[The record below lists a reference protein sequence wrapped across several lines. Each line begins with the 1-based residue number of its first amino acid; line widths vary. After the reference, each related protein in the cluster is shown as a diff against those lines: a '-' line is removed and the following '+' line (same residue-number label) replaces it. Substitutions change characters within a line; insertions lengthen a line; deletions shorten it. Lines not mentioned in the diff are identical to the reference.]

1 MGARLV
7 GEAYAFANLR
17 HVSDTA
23 FRLLVYMC
31 LRSLDET
38 SAKGQ
43 AGRHSFMRRAE
54 LAKGLGRD
62 MPESKPG
69 PGAALEDIRLWKKH
83 DQAVTRALK
92 ELVELGA
99 VHRVASGRKGWTATY
114 LICVNPWCPHVQ
126 TGEAQAA

>member
-7 GEAYAFANLR
+7 GEAYAFAALR
-17 HVSDTA
+17 PVSDTA
-23 FRLLVYMC
+23 FRLLVFMC

-43 AGRHSFMRRAE
+43 EGRYSFMRRAE

-62 MPESKPG
+62 MPDGKPG
-69 PGAALEDIRLWKKH
+69 QGATLGEVRVWKKH

-92 ELVELGA
+92 ELVDVGA
-99 VHRVASGRKGWTATY
+99 VHRVAVGRKGWTATY
-114 LICVNPWCPHVQ
+114 LICISLRCAHH
-126 TGEAQAA
+126 QADELRAA

>member
-1 MGARLV
+1 M
-7 GEAYAFANLR
+7 
-17 HVSDTA
+17 SDTA